1 MLTVLTAASGFAQFA
16 AAALDRLRELEAR
29 TRRRA
34 GRGAALAGCARA
46 GGRPFAEAGGA
57 LGSLGARRC
66 ALPGCAVAI
75 VGALRRTL
83 AGCRG
88 LARERRRRGIARA
101 AVRTRRAGRSTVGVV
116 RSTRRAAELRA
127 RRAPCAGP
135 CALAGRAV
143 LTARARIERA
153 RIRVARCTLVA
164 AGRAIAGAA
173 GRAFVGAARRL
184 RVGAARARRGRRAGR
199 PGAVARLAG
208 ARSPPVRPASC
219 AVRGFATRL
228 PSDAAAGC
236 DGPGARFG
244 AAFAAPRGA
253 AGLAADAD
261 FAAGFAAAGFAPAAF
276 GSGRATLRAVRLPER
291 TGARPGVAGRGFLT
305 VNFVRINAGIL
316 TLRSRAAAR
325 FRLGSADGCRTS
337 RCRRA

>member
-1 MLTVLTAASGFAQFA
+1 MLTAASGFAQFA

-57 LGSLGARRC
+57 LGSLGSLGARRC

-153 RIRVARCTLVA
+153 RIRVARCALVA

-173 GRAFVGAARRL
+173 GRAFVGAPRRL

-199 PGAVARLAG
+199 TGRTGRTGAAARLAG

-228 PSDAAAGC
+228 PSDAAAGR
-236 DGPGARFG
+236 DGPAR
-244 AAFAAPRGA
+244 ASAQRSPRRAAP
-253 AGLAADAD
+253 
-261 FAAGFAAAGFAPAAF
+261 PAWQPMRTSQQASPRRVSRPPL
-276 GSGRATLRAVRLPER
+276 SGRA
-291 TGARPGVAGRGFLT
+291 ARPC
-305 VNFVRINAGIL
+305 
-316 TLRSRAAAR
+316 AR
-325 FRLGSADGCRTS
+325 
-337 RCRRA
+337 